1 MNYVLKLTFLLWLTG
16 ITPALAEELGTE
28 PIHRQFT
35 FSWPFIAGSTAEPRG
50 GTTKGPAVT
59 LNPIESQS
67 WQRLQEKGISDIER
81 DRRAIL
87 AMAGGYRASFE
98 FIETIGFTP
107 HYKPKRPYQSWA
119 TEYVYVIT
127 NEPDFISLQH
137 IIVMR
142 FVTEENE
149 VSKAFVVKHW
159 RQDWQFEDTN
169 LHLYAGHDTWKRGK
183 LTKEEIA
190 GKWSQSV
197 FQTDD
202 SPRYASIG
210 KWEHHT
216 TFSSWKSANTWRPL
230 PRREFSVRDDYHI
243 LSGTNRH
250 TITPT
255 GWVHEQDN
263 LKLVLDEDGYDSDEK
278 HYLARETGLNRYER
292 ISEFDFSEG
301 DKYWDL
307 TELFWSN
314 VREAW
319 DLIFQEK
326 DQFQVKSLHQGET
339 MIGVLFEYASQITE
353 QNPYDPDDGK
363 TFIEK
368 SLVRFVN

>member
-1 MNYVLKLTFLLWLTG
+1 LNTTLKLIYLLWLTG
-16 ITPALAEELGTE
+16 ITPALAEGLGTE
-28 PIHRQFT
+28 PMNRQFT
-35 FSWPFIAGSTAEPRG
+35 FSWPFIEGSSMGPRG
-50 GTTKGPAVT
+50 GSTEGPAVT
-59 LNPIESQS
+59 LDLMESDS
-67 WQRLQEKGISDIER
+67 WQRLREKGISDTER

-87 AMAGGYRASFE
+87 AMAGGYRTSFE

-107 HYKPKRPYQSWA
+107 YYKPKRPYQAWG

-127 NEPDFISLQH
+127 NEPNFISLQH

-142 FVTEENE
+142 FVTKENN
-149 VSKAFVVKHW
+149 VSNAFVVKHW
-159 RQDWQFEDTN
+159 RQDWQFEDTS
-169 LHLYAGHDTWKRGK
+169 LHFYVGDNTWKRGK
-183 LTKEEIA
+183 LTKEEVA

-202 SPRYASIG
+202 SPRYASVG
-210 KWEHHT
+210 KWEHHAD
-216 TFSSWKSANTWRPL
+216 FSSWKSANTWRPL
-230 PRREFSVRDDYHI
+230 PRREYSVRDDYHI

-263 LKLVLDEDGYDSDEK
+263 LKLVLEEKGYTSNKK
-278 HYLARETGLNRYER
+278 HYLAREAGLNRYER
-292 ISEFDFSEG
+292 ISEFDFAEG

-307 TELFWSN
+307 TKPFWTN

-319 DLIFQEK
+319 ELIFQEK
-326 DQFQVKSLHQGET
+326 DQFEVKLLHQDET
-339 MIGVLFEYASQITE
+339 MIDALFQYASQITE
-353 QNPYDPDDGK
+353 QKPYNPEDGK

-368 SLVRFVN
+368 TLVRFIN

>member
-1 MNYVLKLTFLLWLTG
+1 MN
-16 ITPALAEELGTE
+16 
-28 PIHRQFT
+28 RQFT
-35 FSWPFIAGSTAEPRG
+35 FSWPFIEGSSMGPRG
-50 GTTKGPAVT
+50 GSTEGPAVT
-59 LNPIESQS
+59 LDLMESDS
-67 WQRLQEKGISDIER
+67 WQRLREKGISDTER

-87 AMAGGYRASFE
+87 AMAGGYRTSFE

-107 HYKPKRPYQSWA
+107 YYKPKRPYQAWG

-127 NEPDFISLQH
+127 NEPNFISLQH

-142 FVTEENE
+142 FVTKENN
-149 VSKAFVVKHW
+149 VSNAFVVKHW
-159 RQDWQFEDTN
+159 RQDWQFEDTS
-169 LHLYAGHDTWKRGK
+169 LHFYVGDNTWKRGK
-183 LTKEEIA
+183 LTKEEVA

-202 SPRYASIG
+202 SPRYASVG
-210 KWEHHT
+210 KWEHHAD
-216 TFSSWKSANTWRPL
+216 FSSWKSANTWRPL
-230 PRREFSVRDDYHI
+230 PRREYSVRDDYHI

-263 LKLVLDEDGYDSDEK
+263 LKLVLEEKGYTSNKK
-278 HYLARETGLNRYER
+278 HYLAREAGLNRYER
-292 ISEFDFSEG
+292 ISEFDFAEG

-307 TELFWSN
+307 TKPFWTN

-319 DLIFQEK
+319 ELIFQEK
-326 DQFQVKSLHQGET
+326 DQFEVKLLHQDET
-339 MIGVLFEYASQITE
+339 MIDALFQYASQITE
-353 QNPYDPDDGK
+353 QKPYNPEDGK

-368 SLVRFVN
+368 TLVRFIN